1 MALSGSL
8 SFLTASTNGA
18 NGVNLDF
25 IGLNSIVVDPI
36 SASANTLGFDGQ
48 DGNYLNDHVAS
59 QNSSNQLNSL
69 LLSRNGPYQHPSWKQ
84 VRGGEHP
91 IARKLRLNN
100 TMSIDINM
108 PDALVRERYKAHL
121 RDKMISDYSQ
131 GSYLV
136 RQNELHKQQNDH
148 ISFLGTEGILSST
161 FYAFRNRQFYEP
173 PVTNKHKP
181 FVYSVTTPEGQ
192 NLKIRSSL
200 MNQMTF
206 FENQELNEKLNIA
219 GPTKATSSMKLNQKA
234 YKSLLFAKES
244 GAKNFVYSQT
254 LFPKNLN
261 AFRTYKLEKSA
272 YEEVQG
278 FGPNGFDRAENRS
291 FWRSNQGEQSRGVK
305 QDGTTRCRT
314 IGGDF
319 DTAGT
324 LNSQD
329 IEQSMGMDTARRATT
344 RTTAA
349 QQRRVFLFATGSGM
363 HEIRPTGSS
372 EGVDFNPRAG
382 AVGWNHEYWYLAPGI
397 IVASGSDNTCPTA
410 PFYTLE
416 SYSPHPIAL
425 SSMWPLDPRP
435 DVYNKPAY
443 LTSSIGGK
451 GTQIG
456 LTPHRMSEYDI
467 SVPYDGTNANP
478 SGNAVFSTSDPGRH
492 VLLGVTYGYSEHNQ
506 NGFQGD
512 GIQQFSSSSFL
523 QIQRILTGTAG
534 ELVYSTK
541 PTIFFHPTASL
552 GTAGQGL
559 LIAGAM
565 KGYHASTASMQYNR
579 HTFPYNTPF
588 YATNKIRGR
597 NPFYNSYS
605 DFAQNIETIARDY
618 SIIPEYRV
626 SDNIDYYLKNYFKQ
640 KKTLPLYSEE
650 TISSVK
656 NFYGEQVFENAKIIK
671 RKVILTKGSK
681 IEPQKTKVNFL
692 KLDGAFLTASSLIE
706 SHTGSSPSI
715 DNFGFD
721 TTNIKA
727 KATTLKQPDIVYSQ
741 DSEAVV
747 FNESFSHTEPASDA
761 SNLIDAPFDGGLN
774 TVPSKIRI
782 TAHAVK
788 KLLPYKEFYPVTKTV
803 DIGSKFKKF
812 IYDNIDVEK
821 SLAGMSASFNRQNND
836 AAGQAPDALK
846 PAMLQSLLEPL
857 FAPGILY
864 NSIKSGL
871 AVDYPIYKTDRPI
884 YFAPSIY
891 YSGSIHHT
899 GAVVTVGETHFVPDL
914 ELNRSTRA
922 LVISHSTAVA
932 AGQSP
937 VPPFTQYGP
946 AFTNHNFH
954 GYASS
959 SFNYGGFQMMG
970 ASRCIPAI
978 LNNAPSHRMPF
989 EALYKPHF
997 LKHFVGETNA
1007 LYLTTDFLDLD
1018 LNWPSEEEASGS
1030 WNPHRLN
1037 DFVGQGHPGAAH
1049 TRTGPRAVLKKQ
1061 QERVADKELYESSI
1075 NNFLCETM
1083 NFFLKDQ
1090 EFEGVKTPIITSQKK
1105 TNYFVDVTAS
1115 LYMEL
1120 SINMGKDQVMCE
1132 GPRNAGIGGGSL
1144 VSNKFSNATS
1154 RNSMRGYLYGPPIEV
1169 VRMSGSTT
1177 IEGKD
1182 IVQTDGTLV
1191 RQEPFIAS
1199 PYGIT
1204 PRGTLRKP
1212 EEIESY
1218 FGANLQDPA
1227 YQAFTPS
1234 YFYGP
1239 SSIIFA
1245 TERHTT
1251 ALTKFDEIFIQSRT
1265 DSSYSHEY
1273 VTSSIIDGTL
1283 DDMTGLCKLIPGESS
1298 VSGYYGTRMTLESSM
1313 DTFKKVTIKDDRG
1326 TTVENPIWYMMP
1338 KWVCPVLDFSSSY
1351 AYVEQTFVDNNT
1363 GEVKTTPSLVNNT
1376 YHDNT
1381 TGRGL
1386 WGGYGTDPY
1395 DPAAYEIIPNSENKE
1410 KGLFLTLKT
1419 PFTEQT
1425 NNIVQAVNRNNF
1437 NVAEGRANVR
1447 RYSDTANSQTTTGSL
1462 ATELG
1467 FLNTDQEQRE
1477 YKIGEIASSKLISEA
1492 IVVIPYLEKPIN
1504 LVGNKGIGKGK
1515 AALPH
1520 GELYATREVIPGK
1533 HFLPIHKML
1542 FENILS
1548 MKLAMDKY
1556 PVQTLL
1562 PGTANPKPEYVG
1574 FESGASIAAA
1584 QQTDVFKMIDALHGV
1599 ELSDDSGYEL
1609 PPEFDF
1615 INYNV
1620 DPFQMFVI
1628 PIEHTL
1634 NKQELIDIY
1643 QGIMPD
1649 SSMKF
1654 EKVSQTVEIQPTLI
1668 PGLTFDYSWMPR
1680 VQVTPNNFVSLG
1692 STLAHNFM
1700 NPGFL
1705 FNNELLSLVT
1715 EQNKAAL
1722 WLKNSRDF
1730 YKNIKFMTFKIKKRS
1745 TKDYDNYKAR
1755 QVKKVIEE
1763 KVLSDVLP
1771 KDRDKVSIIDLDT
1784 RRTVSDVFG
1793 YNWPYDDFSL
1803 IEAAKIDIE
1812 FEVET

>member
-272 YEEVQG
+272 YEEVSG
-278 FGPNGFDRAENRS
+278 LGPNGFDRAKNRS
-291 FWRSNQGEQSRGVK
+291 FWRSGQADLGVGIATDGSNRSRATDNSFNSQEIEQNMSHWHKFPGNSSAGSRG
-305 QDGTTRCRT
+305 
-314 IGGDF
+314 
-319 DTAGT
+319 
-324 LNSQD
+324 
-329 IEQSMGMDTARRATT
+329 
-344 RTTAA
+344 
-349 QQRRVFLFATGSGM
+349 RRVDLFVTGGV
-363 HEIRPTGSS
+363 HQVQPT
-372 EGVDFNPRAG
+372 F
-382 AVGWNHEYWYLAPGI
+382 WNFTYYYMQPGI
-397 IVASGSDNTCPTA
+397 VSESGSHGTNPSA

-416 SYSPHPIAL
+416 AYSPHQLSL

-435 DVYNKPAY
+435 DIFSSPKY
-443 LTSSIGGK
+443 LSSSIGGK
-451 GTQIG
+451 GTILG
-456 LTPHRMSEYDI
+456 VSPHRMQEFD
-467 SVPYDGTNANP
+467 PDDGTAVG
-478 SGNAVFSTSDPGRH
+478 STYASTNAVFTSSLGFDFADPP
-492 VLLGVTYGYSEHNQ
+492 VLNSA
-506 NGFQGD
+506 GFFGD
-512 GIQQFSSSSFL
+512 DMLRSFTGSILQMKNIQ
-523 QIQRILTGTAG
+523 TGSAG

-541 PTIFFHPTASL
+541 PTIFFHATGSTQSSLSDQGGFKGFHYCTASL
-552 GTAGQGL
+552 
-559 LIAGAM
+559 
-565 KGYHASTASMQYNR
+565 QYNR
-579 HTFPYNTPF
+579 HTFPYNSPF

-597 NPFYNSYS
+597 DPFYNSYS

-681 IEPQKTKVNFL
+681 IESQKTKVNFL

-715 DNFGFD
+715 NNFGFD

-727 KATTLKQPDIVYSQ
+727 KATTLKQPDIVFSQ
-741 DSEAVV
+741 DSQAVV

-761 SNLIDAPFDGGLN
+761 SNLIDDPFDGGLN

-803 DIGSKFKKF
+803 DIGNKFKSF

-821 SLAGMSASFNRQNND
+821 SQAGMSASFNAQVD
-836 AAGQAPDALK
+836 KK
-846 PAMLQSLLEPL
+846 PAILQALLEPL

-871 AVDYPIYKTDRPI
+871 AVDYPIYKTNRPV

-891 YSGSIHHT
+891 YSGSL
-899 GAVVTVGETHFVPDL
+899 AVDANTIENSSFTSEISL
-914 ELNRSTRA
+914 RRSIPATRA
-922 LVISHSTAVA
+922 TL
-932 AGQSP
+932 
-937 VPPFTQYGP
+937 GP
-946 AFTNHNFH
+946 ASSNHNFLP
-954 GYASS
+954 YISS
-959 SFNYGGFQMMG
+959 SFNYGGFYMMG

-997 LKHFVGETNA
+997 LKQFVGETNA

-1018 LNWPSEEEASGS
+1018 MNWPSEEEISGS
-1030 WNPHRLN
+1030 WNPHKLD
-1037 DFVGQGHPGAAH
+1037 DFSHKNHPGATH

-1177 IEGKD
+1177 IEGRD
-1182 IVQTDGTLV
+1182 IVQTDGTLT
-1191 RQEPFIAS
+1191 RQEPLVAAW
-1199 PYGIT
+1199 YGVGETIEN
-1204 PRGTLRKP
+1204 PQ
-1212 EEIESY
+1212 EIESY

-1239 SSIIFA
+1239 SSIIFSVDKHTA
-1245 TERHTT
+1245 NLTE
-1251 ALTKFDEIFIQSRT
+1251 FDQILVASQLGA
-1265 DSSYSHEY
+1265 SYSHEY

-1395 DPAAYEIIPNSENKE
+1395 DPAAYEVIPNSENKE

-1419 PFTEQT
+1419 PFTEQAS
-1425 NNIVQAVNRNNF
+1425 NIAQSTSRNNF
-1437 NVAEGRANVR
+1437 NVAEGRANIR
-1447 RYSDTANSQTTTGSL
+1447 RVGDAASSQTTGSL

-1467 FLNTDQEQRE
+1467 FLNTDREQRE

-1504 LVGNKGIGKGK
+1504 LAGNKGIGKGK

-1574 FESGASIAAA
+1574 FESAASIAAA

-1634 NKQELIDIY
+1634 NKQELVDIY

-1680 VQVTPNNFVSLG
+1680 VQVTPNSFVSLG